1 LITLATF
8 EFIRRFLI
16 HSAAQRLAPH
26 PPLRPVRQ
34 RRLRDNV
41 ARARKLLASQN
52 LATLSMLRRSHDHH
66 RGVRARG
73 CATVSADSPNEP
85 HQDRHLMTASQSC
98 KSALRA
104 RWPSISHGSARP
116 HIHPSSQIVRQ
127 FVELDATRRAFASL
141 RIFVGGWP
149 MTTKEGVV
157 HLPLRLNAYVLMPRK
172 RRTASSFPRPEKS
185 QREQLSRSAASRGAR
200 EGGALSS
207 GFFLRP
213 RNNLNRHAFA
223 CVVVLDEQ
231 MHLLADWRKHA
242 SSSRSG
248 SGGRWPSR

>member
-1 LITLATF
+1 VLPKGLHR
-8 EFIRRFLI
+8 IRHYGLF
-16 HSAAQRLAPH
+16 AKGACA
-26 PPLRPVRQ
+26 
-34 RRLRDNV
+34 DNV

-157 HLPLRLNAYVLMPRK
+157 HLPLRLNAYALMPRK
-172 RRTASSFPRPEKS
+172 PPTASSFPRPEKS

-242 SSSRSG
+242 SASRSG